1 MINEN
6 NINTI
11 LKYILFFIV
20 VYIFTCFLE
29 KKTVYFYLFIIFIL
43 AIISKIALY
52 SSNQLLVSIS
62 WIFISFCLISLF
74 ADRIKNDNQSFGIIF
89 DSLIVFLSIFG
100 NIVKSIFTKN
110 NYAYMFSFMF
120 FCLIFIL
127 PMKLSLM
134 YLVLTSR
141 AHLQYLFYST

>member
-89 DSLIVFLSIFG
+89 DSLIVFLSILRRRTPFRCSHQRAPTFR
-100 NIVKSIFTKN
+100 VFPQHKSQ
-110 NYAYMFSFMF
+110 
-120 FCLIFIL
+120 
-127 PMKLSLM
+127 
-134 YLVLTSR
+134 R
-141 AHLQYLFYST
+141 AAPALARQLW